1 MRHRMQV
8 TLLVALALAFAVLA
22 QGCGCQEEIE
32 GNTTDTIDIAR
43 DEAAKAGILAID
55 TGIAATI
62 AMNGAAPPA
71 ADQATLGGLVQPWP
85 ANPWT
90 QQPMKPG
97 TEPGDFTYE
106 SLGGTGYRLV
116 GHLSDGGTFERP

>member
-1 MRHRMQV
+1 MKRRIKV
-8 TLLVALALAFAVLA
+8 PLLVALALALAVLA

-32 GNTTDTIDIAR
+32 GNTTGTIDIAR

-62 AMNGAAPPA
+62 ATSGAAPPA

-106 SLGGTGYRLV
+106 YLGGTGYRLV
-116 GHLSDGGTFERP
+116 GHLSDGGAFERP